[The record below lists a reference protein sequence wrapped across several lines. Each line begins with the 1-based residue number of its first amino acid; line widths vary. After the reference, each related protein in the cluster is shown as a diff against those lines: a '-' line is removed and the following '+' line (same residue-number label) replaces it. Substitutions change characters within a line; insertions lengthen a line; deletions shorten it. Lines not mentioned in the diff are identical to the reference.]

1 MFERFRSGRSQGQDE
16 RVLKTLVSGCE
27 RLIGEAGESVGLGI
41 AREILQAYSA
51 SSPEFKNRFFKALAE
66 GFNPDPGLVEQ
77 SAKRYAKSQDPKDL
91 IQMVADAQPPRQEL
105 FRRINRVP
113 EGCAALLK
121 MRESLLQ
128 SLSKDPSL
136 KAVDSDLEHLL
147 ASWFNPG
154 FLRLDQVS
162 WESPAGLL
170 EQIIQHEA
178 VHEIDGWADLR
189 RRLEPDRRL
198 FAFFHPA
205 LPKEPLIFVE
215 IALLHAMPQSIAPL
229 LDRKSKSEPS
239 TKPYKVAAFYSISN
253 CQPGLKG
260 VHLGNFLIKQV
271 AEALKLE
278 FPEIRQFC
286 TLSPIPGFLRWL
298 LANEPFSRDALTE
311 KAWLR
316 LEDRRRQVLARAQSL
331 SAASD
336 FARLAQDETLRL
348 SIISLAAAFLSK
360 VSSSSRQA
368 DPVARFHLHNGA
380 RLERIN
386 DQADLSVKGL
396 KQSLGVMVN
405 YLYDLSTIEENHDRF
420 LRGETACS
428 KSVADLI
435 NR

>member
-1 MFERFRSGRSQGQDE
+1 MFERFRSGRSQGQGE
-16 RVLKTLVSGCE
+16 RALKALVSSCE

-41 AREILQAYSA
+41 ARQILQSYDTLG
-51 SSPEFKNRFFKALAE
+51 PDFKSRFFKALAD

-77 SAKRYAKSQDPKDL
+77 SAKRYAQSQDPKDL

-105 FRRINRVP
+105 FRRLNRVP
-113 EGCAALLK
+113 EGCAALVK

-128 SLSKDPSL
+128 SLAKDRSL

-154 FLRLDQVS
+154 FLRLEQIS
-162 WESPAGLL
+162 WESSAGLL
-170 EQIIQHEA
+170 EQIIRHEA

-215 IALLHAMPQSIAPL
+215 VALLYEMPDAIAPL
-229 LDRKSKSEPS
+229 LDRKSCPEPS
-239 TKPYKVAAFYSISN
+239 GKPYKVAAFYSISN

-278 FPEIRQFC
+278 FPDIRQFC
-286 TLSPIPGFLRWL
+286 TLSPIPEFVRWL
-298 LANEPFSRDALTE
+298 LSNEPFVRDSLTE
-311 KAWLR
+311 KVWLR
-316 LEDRRRQVLARAQSL
+316 LEDRRRQLLARVQSL

-336 FARLAQDETLRL
+336 FARLAQDEGLRSTLG
-348 SIISLAAAFLSK
+348 SLGAAFLGQ
-360 VSSSSRQA
+360 VSSLPHQA

-380 RLERIN
+380 RLDRIN
-386 DQADLSVKGL
+386 HQADLSVKGL
-396 KQSLGVMVN
+396 KQSLGLMVN
-405 YLYDLSTIEENHDRF
+405 YLYDLPAIEENHDAF
-420 LRGETACS
+420 LRGEIVRS

-435 NR
+435 SR

>member
-1 MFERFRSGRSQGQDE
+1 MFERFRSGRSQGQNE
-16 RVLKTLVSGCE
+16 RALKALLSSCD

-41 AREILQAYSA
+41 ARQILQSYAGLT
-51 SSPEFKNRFFKALAE
+51 PELKTEFFKAIAS
-66 GFNPDPGLVEQ
+66 GFNPDPLAVEQ
-77 SAKRYAKSQDPKDL
+77 AAKRYAQSQEPGDL
-91 IQMVADAQPPRQEL
+91 IAMVDAAHPPRQEL
-105 FRRINRVP
+105 FRRLNRVP
-113 EGCAALLK
+113 EGCATLVK
-121 MRESLLQ
+121 MREALLQ
-128 SLSKDPSL
+128 SLAKDRGL

-154 FLRLDQVS
+154 FLRLERIS

-215 IALLHAMPQSIAPL
+215 VALLHEIPGSIAPL
-229 LDRKSKSEPS
+229 LDRKSTPEPS

-271 AEALKLE
+271 AEALKSE
-278 FPEIRQFC
+278 FPDIRQFC
-286 TLSPIPGFLRWL
+286 TLSPMPGFVRWL
-298 LANEPFSRDALTE
+298 LSNEPFDREALAE
-311 KAWLR
+311 KVWLR
-316 LEDRRRQVLARAQSL
+316 LEDRRRQVMARAESM

-336 FARLAQDETLRL
+336 FARLAQDEDLRS
-348 SIISLAAAFLSK
+348 SILSLAAAFLGH
-360 VSSSSRQA
+360 VSASARRA

-396 KQSLGVMVN
+396 KQSLGLMVN
-405 YLYDLSTIEENHDRF
+405 YLYDLPTIEENHDAF
-420 LRGETACS
+420 LRGEIIRS

-435 NR
+435 TR

>member
-1 MFERFRSGRSQGQDE
+1 MFERFRSGRSQGPDE
-16 RVLKTLVSGCE
+16 RALKGLISACE

-41 AREILQAYSA
+41 ARQILKSYSA
-51 SSPEFKNRFFKALAE
+51 LSLDLKNQFFKAIAE
-66 GFNPDPGLVEQ
+66 GFNPDPSQVEQ
-77 SAKRYAKSQDPKDL
+77 AARRYAQSQDPKDL
-91 IQMVADAQPPRQEL
+91 IKMVADAQPPRQEL
-105 FRRINRVP
+105 FRRLNRVP
-113 EGCAALLK
+113 EGCAALVK

-128 SLSKDPSL
+128 SLAKDRSL

-154 FLRLDQVS
+154 FLRLEQIS

-215 IALLHAMPQSIAPL
+215 VALLHEMPNSIAPL
-229 LDRKSKSEPS
+229 LDRKSRPEPS

-271 AEALKLE
+271 AEALQSE
-278 FPEIRQFC
+278 FPDIRQFC
-286 TLSPIPGFLRWL
+286 TLSPIPGFVRWL
-298 LANEPFSRDALTE
+298 LSNEPFSRDALTE
-311 KAWLR
+311 KVWLR

-336 FARLAQDETLRL
+336 FARLAQDEGLRS
-348 SIISLAAAFLSK
+348 SIVSLGAAFLGH
-360 VSSSSRQA
+360 VSSSPRQA

-396 KQSLGVMVN
+396 KQSLGLMVN
-405 YLYDLSTIEENHDRF
+405 YLYDLPSIEENHDAF
-420 LRGETACS
+420 LRGDIARS
-428 KSVADLI
+428 KLVADFI

>member
-1 MFERFRSGRSQGQDE
+1 MFERFRSGRSQGQNE
-16 RVLKTLVSGCE
+16 RALKALLSSCD
-27 RLIGEAGESVGLGI
+27 RLISEAGESVGLEI
-41 AREILQAYSA
+41 ARQIFQAYA
-51 SSPEFKNRFFKALAE
+51 DLNPELKTEFFKAIAS
-66 GFNPDPGLVEQ
+66 GFNPDPVAVEQ
-77 SAKRYAKSQDPKDL
+77 AAKRYAQSQDPTDL
-91 IQMVADAQPPRQEL
+91 IAMVDAAHPPRQEL
-105 FRRINRVP
+105 FRRLNRVP
-113 EGCAALLK
+113 EGCAALVK
-121 MRESLLQ
+121 MREALLQ
-128 SLSKDPSL
+128 SLVKERGL

-154 FLRLDQVS
+154 FLRLERIS

-178 VHEIDGWADLR
+178 VHEIDGWGDLR

-215 IALLHAMPQSIAPL
+215 VALLHEIPGSIAPL
-229 LDRKSKSEPS
+229 LDRKSMPEPS

-271 AEALKLE
+271 AEALKAE
-278 FPEIRQFC
+278 FPDIRQFC
-286 TLSPIPGFLRWL
+286 TLSPVPGFVHWL
-298 LANEPFSRDALTE
+298 LANEPFDREAFAE
-311 KAWLR
+311 KVWLR
-316 LEDRRRQVLARAQSL
+316 LEDRRRQVMARAQSM

-336 FARLAQDETLRL
+336 FARLAQDEDLRP
-348 SIISLAAAFLSK
+348 SILSLAAAFLGH
-360 VSSSSRQA
+360 VSASARRA

-396 KQSLGVMVN
+396 KQSLGLMVN
-405 YLYDLSTIEENHDRF
+405 YLYDLPTIEQNHDAF
-420 LRGETACS
+420 LRGEIIRS

-435 NR
+435 TR